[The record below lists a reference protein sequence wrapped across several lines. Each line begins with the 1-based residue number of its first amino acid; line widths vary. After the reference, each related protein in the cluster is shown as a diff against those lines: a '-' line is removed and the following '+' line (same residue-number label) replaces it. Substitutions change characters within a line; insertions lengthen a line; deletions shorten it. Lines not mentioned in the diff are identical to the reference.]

1 LGRSSWLDDSIHSYV
16 LVVTRFLRSA
26 MSVRKELRMLKITLH
41 DSASE
46 LRFKLEGRLSGPW
59 VKELRQCWQTA
70 QSTTRDRRTVLD
82 LGELDFVDPEG
93 QSLLE
98 DMHRHGVQL
107 AAMTPFIRAIV
118 EEICVSCRSSAVA
131 NESGKA

>member
-1 LGRSSWLDDSIHSYV
+1 MG
-16 LVVTRFLRSA
+16 
-26 MSVRKELRMLKITLH
+26 VRKELRMLKITLH

-59 VKELRQCWQTA
+59 VGELRQCWQTA
-70 QSTTRDRRTVLD
+70 QSTTQDRRTVLD

-93 QSLLE
+93 QTLLE
-98 DMHRHGVQL
+98 DMHRQGVKL

-118 EEICVSCRSSAVA
+118 EEICISCRGSRETERPSRAAA
-131 NESGKA
+131 NESQKA